1 MIIASCGSDFV
12 IPAPVPKPDSGSV
25 DQPSDKPGEES
36 GDIPGDGSENGSGE
50 QPGGNPDDPTVVV
63 PSVPDAALVADGID
77 ENTYSLILAKGY
89 NYETPDASGNH
100 ASSPY
105 RHIRQSY
112 DSFLKRYVFD
122 FILHIEN
129 DDDRGK
135 ANITDRQRNEIKTD
149 AKSPASMV
157 AQRGETLKMSWKF
170 FLPAG
175 MKTTTKFSHIHQL
188 KGIDNKEENA
198 DVGMPLITFTARSMS
213 NGTQQF
219 QVIHTAP
226 SSQQSKNTTIFKCP
240 LDEFLGQWVEVEET
254 VTFAESGTYQL
265 IIRRMSDNKEL
276 VKISPM
282 SLWMW
287 RDGTTGLRP
296 KWGLYRN
303 FGENRSNAHLLR
315 DEILRFA
322 DFYIEKLK

>member
-1 MIIASCGSDFV
+1 MNILKFLLLLSLMIASCGSDFV
-12 IPAPVPKPDSGSV
+12 IPSPVPKPD
-25 DQPSDKPGEES
+25 EETNDPS
-36 GDIPGDGSENGSGE
+36 GDKT
-50 QPGGNPDDPTVVV
+50 DDTTVVM
-63 PSVPDAALVADGID
+63 PSLPAAALVADGMD
-77 ENTYSLILAKGY
+77 ENTYSLILEKGY

-135 ANITDRQRNEIKTD
+135 INITDRQRNEIKTD
-149 AKSPASMV
+149 SKSPAEMV
-157 AQRGETLKMSWKF
+157 AQRGETLKLTWKF
-170 FLPAG
+170 CLPAG
-175 MKTTTKFSHIHQL
+175 MQTTTKFSHIHQL
-188 KGIDNKEENA
+188 KGIDNKEGNA

-226 SSQQSKNTTIFKCP
+226 SSQNSKNTTIFKCS
-240 LDEFLGQWVEVEET
+240 LDDFLGQWVEVEEI
-254 VTFAESGTYQL
+254 VRFDESGTYQL
-265 IIRRMSDNKEL
+265 VIRRMSDNKEL

-282 SLWMW
+282 SLWLW

-296 KWGLYRN
+296 KWGLYRS
-303 FGENRSNAHLLR
+303 FGENRSNAYLLR
-315 DEILRFA
+315 DEILRFT